1 MPSIQHRLIALCLAV
16 SAAGPVHADI
26 LGAAA
31 NGFHIN
37 HRLAIEAGADQVWA
51 ALAEPAAWWESDHT
65 YTADASNLT
74 LALSPLGCFC
84 EATADGG
91 AIVHMTVTAVRPG
104 KMLRLTGGLGPLGLT
119 GVDGNMVFS
128 LTEGDGVT
136 YLKFDYAVGGYSTD
150 GLAALASAV
159 DGVTRT
165 QIERLKRYAET
176 GSPDTA
182 P

>member
-1 MPSIQHRLIALCLAV
+1 MTSIQRCFLALCLTVPA
-16 SAAGPVHADI
+16 SGTANADI

-37 HRLAIEAGADQVWA
+37 HRLAIEAGADAVWA
-51 ALAEPAAWWESDHT
+51 ALGEPAAWWDSDHT

-74 LALSPLGCFC
+74 LALNPLGCFC

-104 KMLRLTGGLGPLGLT
+104 KMLRLTGGLGPLGLV

-159 DGVTRT
+159 DGVTKT
-165 QIERLKRYAET
+165 QIERLKRYTET
-176 GSPDTA
+176 GSPGTG